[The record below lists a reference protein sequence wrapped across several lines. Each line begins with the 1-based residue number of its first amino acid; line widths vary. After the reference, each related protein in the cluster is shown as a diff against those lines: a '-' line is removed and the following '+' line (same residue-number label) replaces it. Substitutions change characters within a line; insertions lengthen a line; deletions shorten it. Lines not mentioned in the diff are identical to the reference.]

1 MTASVEDDF
10 NGMAQESLGMLTSFL
25 KPMLDFAKG
34 QLDKHGGFSPFA
46 AYLNSR
52 NEFTMSM
59 MSEVDDSEDAE
70 RLSRLADCVRGRVTE
85 EGAASAVLCYDCRVI
100 PPGQTEKADAVSI
113 HYEDKLG
120 ESWDLFFPYLL
131 ADNGGAQHQPWHY
144 DYGETLIY
152 ETLTNG

>member
-1 MTASVEDDF
+1 MTTSVEDDF
-10 NGMAQESLGMLTSFL
+10 NGMAKESLGMLTGFL

-46 AYLNSR
+46 AYLNSS

-59 MSEVDDSEDAE
+59 TGEDDDSEGAE
-70 RLSRLADCVRGRVTE
+70 RLSRLAACVRGRVSE

-100 PPGQTEKADAVSI
+100 SPGQTEKADAVCI

-120 ESWDLFFPYLL
+120 ERWDLFFPYLL
-131 ADNGGAQHQPWHY
+131 GNKNGAQYQPWHY
-144 DYGETLIY
+144 ENGETLIY
-152 ETLTNG
+152 QTLTTG